1 MNSQHSSVGGSFLI
15 SQQEKHYNIV
25 SQLAITPSN
34 NLVLRMKMGLLE
46 FPNNLLVII
55 ASTNR

>member
-1 MNSQHSSVGGSFLI
+1 LL

-46 FPNNLLVII
+46 FQNNLLVII
-55 ASTNR
+55 ASTNL